1 MIAHHCT
8 LHCEENQIIAL
19 RHAHQ
24 NPTIAHCMQQEGFC
38 VMIEEQCERGGL
50 VVMHKKI

>member
-1 MIAHHCT
+1 MIGHHCT

-24 NPTIAHCMQQEGFC
+24 NPTIAHRMQQEGFC
-38 VMIEEQCERGGL
+38 VIEEQCERGGL
-50 VVMHKKI
+50 VVMHKKV